1 MYFKCNELIGVKYL
15 NEYAVMMKKGNVEV
29 IKGKIIF
36 YLAMLLYINFL
47 VEVRY
52 CRFFI
57 LY

>member
-1 MYFKCNELIGVKYL
+1 MIKCNELIGVKYL

-36 YLAMLLYINFL
+36 YLVMLLYINFL